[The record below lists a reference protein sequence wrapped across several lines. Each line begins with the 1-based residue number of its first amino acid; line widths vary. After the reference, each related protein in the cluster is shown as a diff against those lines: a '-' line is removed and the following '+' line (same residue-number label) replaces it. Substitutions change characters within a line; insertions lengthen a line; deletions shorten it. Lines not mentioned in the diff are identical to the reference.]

1 MRTFHTGGVF
11 SGDLAKQ
18 IRAPFTGTLKYNL
31 NSKTSVIRTIHGEKG
46 FNLLEN
52 VKLQIVNSTNTL
64 CSLDIPNGAMLLAN
78 NNQKVYC
85 NQVIAEIKKDTSL
98 LLEEARRDIY
108 TEVSGE
114 VFLQN
119 VKIKESIDSQ
129 GTVQKVSKTAG
140 LIWVLHG
147 ERFLLQ
153 KSSKLEVKVGEN
165 FSPNSRVIGQ
175 KVRNKYPGIVNF
187 DNLSENR
194 EISVVNSAMVI
205 ENGLITKT
213 SEPFAD
219 FELTTSKN
227 AKLFQ
232 LCVKEN
238 ELLKQGQTIA
248 CLKENAYKTET
259 GGVIYYSTVE
269 PESKKKRNTK
279 KLFAGF
285 LYWVPEETH
294 QLSSTNFE
302 NLKESLQILRN
313 LREASGIL
321 ANPKES

>member
-1 MRTFHTGGVF
+1 
-11 SGDLAKQ
+11 
-18 IRAPFTGTLKYNL
+18 
-31 NSKTSVIRTIHGEKG
+31 
-46 FNLLEN
+46 
-52 VKLQIVNSTNTL
+52 
-64 CSLDIPNGAMLLAN
+64 MLLAN

-175 KVRNKYPGIVNF
+175 KVRNKYHF
-187 DNLSENR
+187 LLLTLFLFNLGPHFHER
-194 EISVVNSAMVI
+194 AQALAPKGGPIS
-205 ENGLITKT
+205 
-213 SEPFAD
+213 
-219 FELTTSKN
+219 
-227 AKLFQ
+227 
-232 LCVKEN
+232 
-238 ELLKQGQTIA
+238 
-248 CLKENAYKTET
+248 
-259 GGVIYYSTVE
+259 
-269 PESKKKRNTK
+269 
-279 KLFAGF
+279 
-285 LYWVPEETH
+285 
-294 QLSSTNFE
+294 
-302 NLKESLQILRN
+302 
-313 LREASGIL
+313 
-321 ANPKES
+321 

>member
-1 MRTFHTGGVF
+1 MLRKIKLYGE
-11 SGDLAKQ
+11 LAK
-18 IRAPFTGTLKYNL
+18 FVG
-31 NSKTSVIRTIHGEKG
+31 H
-46 FNLLEN
+46 
-52 VKLQIVNSTNTL
+52 
-64 CSLDIPNGAMLLAN
+64 
-78 NNQKVYC
+78 
-85 NQVIAEIKKDTSL
+85 
-98 LLEEARRDIY
+98 
-108 TEVSGE
+108 
-114 VFLQN
+114 
-119 VKIKESIDSQ
+119 KE
-129 GTVQKVSKTAG
+129 
-140 LIWVLHG
+140 
-147 ERFLLQ
+147 F
-153 KSSKLEVKVGEN
+153 EVKAATLAHAMSFLINN
-165 FSPNSRVIGQ
+165 F
-175 KVRNKYPGIVNF
+175 PGIVNF

-269 PESKKKRNTK
+269 PDSKKKRNTK

-302 NLKESLQILRN
+302 NLNFPIRCS
-313 LREASGIL
+313 S
-321 ANPKES
+321 